1 MNSVHRRSRSLA
13 PGVSS
18 NPGAYPRQH
27 SALDARHF
35 AREPYFVFCNNRMGI
50 NDSLRQ
56 RVSRCGRPGHQGG
69 DRLSHAG
76 LPSQSGEPRADG
88 MQARFGALQEQ
99 LASARSAPAK
109 QTIVALQT
117 SSPATWMGY
126 VEKNRRLVRAAARVL
141 L

>member
-1 MNSVHRRSRSLA
+1 MLLTVTRLS
-13 PGVSS
+13 
-18 NPGAYPRQH
+18 
-27 SALDARHF
+27 
-35 AREPYFVFCNNRMGI
+35 
-50 NDSLRQ
+50 
-56 RVSRCGRPGHQGG
+56 
-69 DRLSHAG
+69 LSHAG

>member
-1 MNSVHRRSRSLA
+1 
-13 PGVSS
+13 
-18 NPGAYPRQH
+18 
-27 SALDARHF
+27 
-35 AREPYFVFCNNRMGI
+35 
-50 NDSLRQ
+50 
-56 RVSRCGRPGHQGG
+56 
-69 DRLSHAG
+69 
-76 LPSQSGEPRADG
+76 